1 MCAGGT
7 FRAWVI
13 CPGGLQQVSG
23 KCSQFR
29 SQDGRNHL
37 LLLAVHAAMQ
47 AEAWPQ
53 TPHTG
58 GFSRVRV
65 VNLPPTNPHNGIFL
79 TSENGPGSSVRPRE
93 RRSVSVR
100 YSR

>member
-7 FRAWVI
+7 FQAWAI
-13 CPGGLQQVSG
+13 LPGGLQQVSG
-23 KCSQFR
+23 KCSQFC
-29 SQDGRNHL
+29 SQDGRNPL

-58 GFSRVRV
+58 GFLQVLYIRDP
-65 VNLPPTNPHNGIFL
+65 LINPHNGIFV
-79 TSENGPGSSVRPRE
+79 TSENAPGSPERPGE
-93 RRSVSVR
+93 RRSVA
-100 YSR
+100 SRRLG